1 MKKVTLAIALA
12 ALVLFAGCKKDKE
25 TTGTTLKASI
35 EQQQGDG
42 SKTSLDPSNGAIK
55 WTAGD
60 KILVNNGTTN
70 GIFALVG
77 NGGST
82 TGTFSYNGEYEFGES
97 NVAVYPHTATIS
109 GNTVT
114 FDLPAEQS
122 LAAPGSFADDA
133 NPMVCT
139 FSDPNSLSFTSLCGG
154 LGLQLT
160 GDNLAITAIEI
171 VSNTTTDKLNGLF
184 EADCT
189 AANPVLTP
197 ATGNSGTNTIML
209 NCATILTDEAQGF
222 YFVLPVGTLAN
233 GFTMNVYSG
242 ADVIYTKT
250 TTSTALAVV
259 LNMVKTMDTL
269 NVTTTPYVPIFPEG
283 AINGLF
289 SISADEQ
296 VYFSIGNLQYNKTTT
311 EWSFMEHQYDMVEY
325 DLQNVG
331 NDYANQNIVS
341 LFGWGTSGYNHG
353 AVCYQPWRTSLSN
366 NNYYAYGDSQ
376 YNLYDQTGQAD
387 WGCNTITNGSNIV
400 NWRTLTKPEFYYLL
414 YERSTTSGIRWAK
427 GKVNGVNGLILLPD
441 AWTASIYS
449 LDNTNN
455 VTCGYDGNIIS
466 AEVWTSTFEVN
477 GAVFLPAAGWR
488 EGATAHNDYTGQLA
502 GQYWTSS
509 KYDNNNA
516 CRVVFNSTLVSH
528 IEQEYAYAG
537 RYWGFSVRLVCDAE

>member
-1 MKKVTLAIALA
+1 MKKVTLAIAMA

-35 EQQQGDG
+35 EQCKGDG
-42 SKTSLDPSNGAIK
+42 SRTSLVPVGNEAEIR

-60 KILVNNGTTN
+60 KIVVNNGTTN
-70 GIFALVG
+70 GTFTLTAG
-77 NGGST
+77 QGT
-82 TGTFSYNGEYEFGES
+82 TNGTFTYNGEYTFGD
-97 NVAVYPHTATIS
+97 NNIAVYPETATIS
-109 GNTVT
+109 GNSVTVT
-114 FDLPAEQS
+114 LPAEQAY
-122 LAAPGSFADDA
+122 AAARNGST
-133 NPMVCT
+133 PMLGT
-139 FSDPNSLSFTSLCGG
+139 FTDPNDLNFNSLCGV
-154 LGLQLT
+154 LGISLT
-160 GDNLAITAIEI
+160 GDNIDITAVEV
-171 VSNTTTDKLNGLF
+171 VSMTDEKLNGEF
-184 EADCT
+184 SCT
-189 AANPVLTP
+189 TANPQLTV
-197 ATGNSGTNTIML
+197 AAGDADTKKVRL
-209 NCATILTDEAQGF
+209 NCTTTLTTTAQNF
-222 YFVLPVGTLAN
+222 YFAMPVGALAN
-233 GFTMNVYSG
+233 GFTMNVYNG
-242 ADVIYTKT
+242 TDVIFTKT
-250 TTSTALAVV
+250 TTNTDLVVV
-259 LNMVKTMDTL
+259 LNMVKTMATL
-269 NVTTTPYVPIFPEG
+269 NVTITPNVPTCPEG

-289 SISADEQ
+289 SVSADEQ

-325 DLQNVG
+325 DLQYVG
-331 NDYANQNIVS
+331 NNYANQNIIS

-353 AVCYQPWRTSLSN
+353 AICYQPWCTSTTSSQ
-366 NNYYAYGDSQ
+366 YYAYGDSQ
-376 YNLYDQTGQAD
+376 YNLNDQTGQAD

-414 YERSTTSGIRWAK
+414 HERSTTSGIRWAK

-455 VTCGYDGNIIS
+455 ATCGYDGNIIS

-488 EGATAHNDYTGQLA
+488 EGATAHNDVIGQVA

-516 CRVVFNSTLVSH
+516 YRVVFNNTLVSH
-528 IEQEYAYAG
+528 IEYTYVD